1 MNIFLLYLILLK
13 GTMTAFA
20 GLASLPVIQDA
31 LVFHYHVL
39 TDKQLNE
46 AVVITR
52 STPGPVGLYIVS
64 VGYFVA
70 GVPGAIAGWAAT
82 VTPALLI
89 IPLVHFVG
97 RKMQHPRVRS
107 VLQTVVI
114 ASAGLLLAAV
124 IPLARDALTD
134 PLTVAIA
141 LATVALMLTTEIDTL
156 WIILG
161 AAALSLSASSL
172 SLVFRIAAASELSCL
187 VGSPR

>member
-1 MNIFLLYLILLK
+1 MNIFLLYLVLLK
-13 GTMTAFA
+13 GTITAFA

-46 AVVITR
+46 AVVVTR

-70 GVPGAIAGWAAT
+70 GVPGAIAGWAAM

-97 RKMQHPRVRS
+97 RRMEHPRVKG

-114 ASAGLLLAAV
+114 ASAGLLLAAA
-124 IPLARDALTD
+124 IPLAHDALTD
-134 PLTVAIA
+134 PVTVAIA
-141 LATVALMLTTEIDTL
+141 VASLVLLLVTKVDTL
-156 WIILG
+156 WIILS
-161 AAALSLSASSL
+161 AAVISLSASVGVVSL
-172 SLVFRIAAASELSCL
+172 IN
-187 VGSPR
+187 G

>member
-1 MNIFLLYLILLK
+1 MNPFLLYLILLK
-13 GTMTAFA
+13 GTITAFA

-39 TDKQLNE
+39 TDQQLNE

-70 GVPGAIAGWAAT
+70 GVPGAIAGWAAM

-97 RKMQHPRVRS
+97 RKMESPRVKG

-134 PLTVAIA
+134 PVTIVIA
-141 LATVALMLTTEIDTL
+141 AATVALLLTTEIDTL
-156 WIILG
+156 WMILG
-161 AAALSLSASSL
+161 AAVISLTASSSGL
-172 SLVFRIAAASELSCL
+172 IHAI
-187 VGSPR
+187 